1 MLERTDKTIFYGS
14 LAALFLLVAPMLVY
28 SQESHDIL
36 LQLKISIE
44 NNFGSIYQY
53 LTVIVMVFILWLAIS
68 RYGDIRLGK
77 GPYHF
82 NTFSWASMLFCAGVA
97 TGILYW
103 GLIEWAYY
111 IDMPPFGLEPRSDLA
126 IEYAATYGM
135 FHWGIAGWAFY
146 CIPAIAMGY
155 VYHVKKVPFLRI
167 SKACKAIL

>member
-68 RYGDIRLGK
+68 RYGDVRLGD
-77 GPYHF
+77 GPYP
-82 NTFSWASMLFCAGVA
+82 TWALPHG
-97 TGILYW
+97 
-103 GLIEWAYY
+103 
-111 IDMPPFGLEPRSDLA
+111 
-126 IEYAATYGM
+126 
-135 FHWGIAGWAFY
+135 
-146 CIPAIAMGY
+146 
-155 VYHVKKVPFLRI
+155 
-167 SKACKAIL
+167 

>member
-14 LAALFLLVAPMLVY
+14 LAVLFFLVAPMLVY

-44 NNFGSIYQY
+44 NTFGSIYQY

-82 NTFSWASMLFCAGVA
+82 NTLSTRHFFFLL
-97 TGILYW
+97 I
-103 GLIEWAYY
+103 GLHSI
-111 IDMPPFGLEPRSDLA
+111 ISTLSPGDTSRFGLCTR
-126 IEYAATYGM
+126 
-135 FHWGIAGWAFY
+135 
-146 CIPAIAMGY
+146 
-155 VYHVKKVPFLRI
+155 
-167 SKACKAIL
+167 